1 MKFIIN
7 IFVELGM
14 IDITDQL
21 PIEAMLKAFVI
32 SQASKKYQKY

>member
-14 IDITDQL
+14 TDITDQL
-21 PIEAMLKAFVI
+21 PIEAMLKAIVTK
-32 SQASKKYQKY
+32 Q